1 MIIKI
6 YTKNDFTSPKENSDI
21 KFNFIERSQMIKAPI
36 KSAINPNI
44 KAKRMYRNSFLRVI
58 NIFLDLIV

>member
-1 MIIKI
+1 MIIKM
-6 YTKNDFTSPKENSDI
+6 YTKKDFTSLKENPDI
-21 KFNFIERSQMIKAPI
+21 KFNFIEKSQMINAPI

-44 KAKRMYRNSFLRVI
+44 KAKSMYRNSFLWVI